1 MILSIT
7 LSETRP
13 VPYQDECGTHADSDV
28 TPVVQALK
36 LLSSL
41 FPKLLLAVDVCL
53 CEYTNHGHCGVP
65 SSYSL
70 GGLKHGQTTAD
81 KMKSGGHPLTFST
94 GPGLGLSNDSRPQS
108 PHPLVFGSDYK
119 LYEEDA
125 PLTPP
130 PSSHYKIDSNAKS
143 KPDVFVPF
151 GNHANG
157 APHLDP
163 SASAKRI
170 GEVALAYAKAGAHLV
185 APSDMMD
192 GRIKSIKMALIEHGY
207 ANRCG
212 VMSYSAKFASGLYG
226 PFRYVEAF
234 VMSMWMAILISR
246 LRITARLP
254 VAHPW
259 LVTESVTNFPPSPRV
274 LLAEPL

>member
-1 MILSIT
+1 
-7 LSETRP
+7 
-13 VPYQDECGTHADSDV
+13 V

-36 LLSSL
+36 LLSKL
-41 FPKLLLAVDVCL
+41 FPKMLLAADVCL

-70 GGLKHGQTTAD
+70 GGLKHGQTVQDKEKTA
-81 KMKSGGHPLTFST
+81 SHPLVFSP
-94 GPGLGLSNDSRPQS
+94 GPRGQQDSSRPSS

-119 LYEEDA
+119 LYEEQ
-125 PLTPP
+125 PLLTPP
-130 PSSHYKIDSNAKS
+130 QSAYSSKIDSNAQT

-151 GNHANG
+151 ANHING

-170 GEVALAYAKAGAHLV
+170 AEIALAYAKAGAHLV

-192 GRIKSIKMALIEHGY
+192 GRIKSIKMALIENGY
-207 ANRCG
+207 ANQCG

-226 PFRYVEAF
+226 PFR
-234 VMSMWMAILISR
+234 
-246 LRITARLP
+246 
-254 VAHPW
+254 
-259 LVTESVTNFPPSPRV
+259 
-274 LLAEPL
+274 